1 MSIDLNTLSP
11 ADLEK
16 LISSAEKRKV
26 ALKARKPVAEVREKL
41 ARIASRENYTLAELF
56 PSVPTSDEGAVKPA
70 TKRASKRGA
79 KRAGKAAG
87 KRGRPAKARAKS
99 VIVPKYRNPENA
111 DETWSG
117 RGKPPR
123 WMSAYL
129 EQGKSKDE
137 FLI

>member
-1 MSIDLNTLSP
+1 MSIDLDTLSP
-11 ADLEK
+11 TDLET
-16 LISSAEKRKV
+16 LISTAEKRKV
-26 ALKARKPVAEVREKL
+26 VLKTRKPIAEVREKL

-56 PSVPTSDEGAVKPA
+56 PNGSGKDDDAAKPA
-70 TKRASKRGA
+70 AKRASKRGA

-87 KRGRPAKARAKS
+87 KRGRATKARAGGA
-99 VIVPKYRNPENA
+99 VAPKYRNPENL

-123 WMSAYL
+123 WMSAL
-129 EQGKSKDE
+129 LAQGKDKDE